1 MLLVV
6 VQCDRLCGERVDILG
21 DRFLIVIGCNRCFDV
36 VGLLSAIAC
45 VVEVWIF

>member
-1 MLLVV
+1 
-6 VQCDRLCGERVDILG
+6 LCGESIDILG
-21 DRFLIVIGCNRCFDV
+21 DRFLVEIGCDRSFNV